1 MVAGFSRSEPNPVL
15 MRYATAMLAG
25 SPSRRLLDVGCGAGR
40 NAVPLAHAGWRVVG
54 TDLSLPMIVAA
65 GERVRAG
72 EMQRAFMP
80 VLAPMEQLPIR
91 SRSVDFIVAHGI
103 WNLARSDEQLRLALQ
118 EAARVARVGARLF
131 VFTFS
136 RHTLPDSAA
145 PVAGQTFAFTQFSG
159 EPQIFLTDDQL
170 VTELAS
176 VGFVLDEAVAFSEYN
191 RRPADAP
198 QRITGPVIYEAAFRF
213 EPDQR

>member
-198 QRITGPVIYEAAFRF
+198 QRITGPVIYDAAVRF